1 MEAIRHDAARDDA
14 TSPDT
19 TRSGTS
25 DAGVPTD
32 TSVSTD
38 SVSTDTSVP
47 MDFPAELK
55 ITDPDVISMLS
66 NPTRLLVLEELYDRQ
81 EPRTATQLSQLAG
94 VSPSSMSYHLRLL
107 GKAGLIRRADDDGV
121 RRREMP
127 WRAAAKSFS
136 FAVSAQPDPM
146 VRMRLMDGILR
157 ALRMRIGAVMDASAA
172 VPIEERRERY
182 PYTPLSTGNLIL
194 DRDELLQVQRE
205 IWAVWER
212 YEKLSEKRNAA
223 DYDYRIAYT
232 WSCLPLDL
240 DAKARASDGADGA
253 GLDGSSRG

>member
-14 TSPDT
+14 ASPGT
-19 TRSGTS
+19 TRSGAP
-25 DAGVPTD
+25 DAGAPTD
-32 TSVSTD
+32 TSVSND
-38 SVSTDTSVP
+38 SHVP

-157 ALRMRIGAVMDASAA
+157 ALRMRINAVMDASAA

-223 DYDYRIAYT
+223 DHDYRIAYT
-232 WSCLPLDL
+232 WSCLPLDP
-240 DAKARASDGADGA
+240 DAKTRVSDGADDA
-253 GLDGSSRG
+253 GPDGSSRG